1 MIQLQLTSILAWLAI
16 PLAMGSGGQSV
27 EVAAASREAAQAEK
41 VTVEQQQAIDV
52 YVSELARVNASTDI
66 SLERLLAA
74 AYRVQ
79 AILMPAADPDAR
91 PRPTVEDL
99 PPGELERVR
108 RQLTGIRVHIG
119 DTIHVT
125 PDPGVLL
132 ALARAKGRPV
142 DVEFF
147 ALLDRAY
154 DPSSWPIWIQR
165 TGPESGCVDFTSGE
179 LVDMYWAWRRFE
191 AAYPGSYAFAVDRE
205 LRSMEH
211 DLLAAGSRL
220 CAQDMRLVERELDR
234 LITVL
239 PKDPLAPKIRGALSR
254 MRR

>member
-1 MIQLQLTSILAWLAI
+1 
-16 PLAMGSGGQSV
+16 
-27 EVAAASREAAQAEK
+27 
-41 VTVEQQQAIDV
+41 
-52 YVSELARVNASTDI
+52 
-66 SLERLLAA
+66 
-74 AYRVQ
+74 
-79 AILMPAADPDAR
+79 MPAADPDAR

-154 DPSSWPIWIQR
+154 DPSSWPA
-165 TGPESGCVDFTSGE
+165 PSAGCGGE
-179 LVDMYWAWRRFE
+179 PCMNDLSPAGVWR
-191 AAYPGSYAFAVDRE
+191 
-205 LRSMEH
+205 
-211 DLLAAGSRL
+211 SR
-220 CAQDMRLVERELDR
+220 
-234 LITVL
+234 
-239 PKDPLAPKIRGALSR
+239 
-254 MRR
+254 